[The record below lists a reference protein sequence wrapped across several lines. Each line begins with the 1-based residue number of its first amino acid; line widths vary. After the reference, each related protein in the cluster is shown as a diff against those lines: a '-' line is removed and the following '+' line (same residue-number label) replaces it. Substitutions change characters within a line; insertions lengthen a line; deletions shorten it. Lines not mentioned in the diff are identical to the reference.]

1 MVGLATVLGSG
12 AMTNTIGEIE
22 DAGAILVVGSNPVE
36 NHPIIGYRIRKA
48 VRNGAKLI
56 VVDPRQMPFAQSAHV
71 HLQLKPGTDVAL
83 CNGLAHVI
91 INEGLED
98 REYVEKRTQGF
109 EYLKKMVAKYTPEYV
124 SEITGVPPE
133 KIVTAARLF
142 AKADVASVFYCMGVT
157 QHTSGTE
164 NVLALTNLSLLTGNL
179 GKAHGG
185 MNPLRGQNNVQGAC
199 DMGCLPNVL
208 TGYQPVH
215 SDRDTGTY
223 WQRLKES
230 CAEEAACDQPPAD
243 VITSIEFE
251 DPIPVT
257 ESVSDYVR
265 AKFSK
270 AWDVELSDVPGR
282 TIAEMF
288 HFLPSRRNQVM
299 YIVGENLL
307 VSSPNIDL
315 VRESLEGMDFVIVQD
330 IFFTETANY
339 ADVVLPAASFAEKDG
354 TFINTERRVQ
364 LIRKAVNPPG
374 ESRADWEILQDLAN
388 RFGLNWNYNNTKEIW
403 EEVVKLTPHYFG
415 GMSYQRLEK
424 GGLQWP
430 CPTEDHPGT
439 LFLHKDKFSRGIGQ
453 FSTVEYRP
461 LAAEATDKDYP
472 YILTTSRQLYHF
484 HTRTM
489 TGKSK
494 GLNHFLSEEL
504 MQISPQDAAA
514 LQLADGEMVSIT
526 SRRGSIKSKIQI
538 SEQVPPGLVSMSFHF
553 ADTPVNVITD
563 PAVCNMSVVSGLKVT
578 AVRIEKAD

>member
-1 MVGLATVLGSG
+1 
-12 AMTNTIGEIE
+12 MTNTIDEIE
-22 DAGAILVVGSNPVE
+22 AAGAILVVGSNPAE

-48 VRNGAKLI
+48 VRNGAKLL
-56 VVDPRQMPFAQSAHV
+56 VVDPRQTKFAQTASV
-71 HLQLKPGTDVAL
+71 HLQLHPGTDVAL

-91 INEGLED
+91 IKEGLEAK
-98 REYVEKRTQGF
+98 EYVANRTHGF
-109 EYLKKMVAKYTPEYV
+109 ENLKKMVAKYTPEYV
-124 SEITGVPPE
+124 SVITGVPPE
-133 KIVTAARLF
+133 KIIAAARLF
-142 AKADVASVFYCMGVT
+142 AQADVASVFYCMGVT

-179 GKAHGG
+179 GKPHGG

-215 SDRDTGTY
+215 SDSDTGTY

-230 CAEEAACDQPPAD
+230 CQPEEEESCDQSTE

-251 DPIPVT
+251 QPIPVSA
-257 ESVSDYVR
+257 SVSDYVR

-270 AWDVELSDVPGR
+270 AWNVELSDVPGR

-299 YIVGENLL
+299 YIVGENPL
-307 VSSPNIDL
+307 VSSPNIDI
-315 VRESLEGMDFVIVQD
+315 VRESLVGMDFVIVQD
-330 IFFTETANY
+330 IFFTETAAY

-364 LIRKAVNPPG
+364 LIRKAINPPG
-374 ESRADWEILQDLAN
+374 ESKADWEILQALAN
-388 RFGLNWNYNNTKEIW
+388 RFGFNWHYSNTKEIW
-403 EEVVKLTPHYFG
+403 DEVIKLTPHYFG
-415 GMSYQRLEK
+415 GMSYERLEK
-424 GGLQWP
+424 AGLQWP
-430 CPTEDHPGT
+430 CPTPEHPGT
-439 LFLHKDKFSRGIGQ
+439 AFLHKDKFSRGIGQ

-461 LAAEATDKDYP
+461 RAAEAADKEYP
-472 YILTTSRQLYHF
+472 FILTTSRQLYHF

-489 TGKSK
+489 TGKSE

-504 MQISPQDAAA
+504 MQINPEDAVV
-514 LQLADGEMVSIT
+514 LQLRDGDFVNIT
-526 SRRGSIKSKIQI
+526 SRRGSIKSKIQL
-538 SEQVPPGLVSMSFHF
+538 SEQVPPGLVSLSFHF

-578 AVRIEKAD
+578 AVRLEKAERSEAGGRRS

>member
-1 MVGLATVLGSG
+1 
-12 AMTNTIGEIE
+12 MTNTIGEIE
-22 DAGAILVVGSNPVE
+22 ATGAILVVGSNPAE

-48 VRNGAKLI
+48 VRNGAKLL
-56 VVDPRQMPFAQSAHV
+56 VVDPRQTKFAQTASV

-91 INEGLED
+91 IKEGLEAK
-98 REYVEKRTQGF
+98 EYVANRTHGF
-109 EYLKKMVAKYTPEYV
+109 ENLKKMVAKYTPEYV
-124 SEITGVPPE
+124 SVITGVPPE
-133 KIVTAARLF
+133 KIIAAARLF
-142 AKADVASVFYCMGVT
+142 AQADVASVFYCMGVT

-179 GKAHGG
+179 GKPHGG

-230 CAEEAACDQPPAD
+230 CQPEEEESCDQSTE

-251 DPIPVT
+251 QPIPVSA
-257 ESVSDYVR
+257 SVSDYVR

-270 AWDVELSDVPGR
+270 AWNVELSDVPGR

-299 YIVGENLL
+299 YIVGENPL
-307 VSSPNIDL
+307 VSSPNIDI
-315 VRESLEGMDFVIVQD
+315 VRESLVGMDFVIVQD
-330 IFFTETANY
+330 IFFTETAAY

-364 LIRKAVNPPG
+364 LIRKAINPPG
-374 ESRADWEILQDLAN
+374 ESKADWEILQALAN
-388 RFGLNWNYNNTKEIW
+388 RFGLNWHYSNTKEIW
-403 EEVVKLTPHYFG
+403 DEVIKLTPHYFG
-415 GMSYQRLEK
+415 GMSYERLEK
-424 GGLQWP
+424 AGLQWP
-430 CPTEDHPGT
+430 CPTPEHPGT
-439 LFLHKDKFSRGIGQ
+439 AFLHKDKFSRGIGQ

-461 LAAEATDKDYP
+461 RAAEAADKEYP
-472 YILTTSRQLYHF
+472 FILTTSRQLYHF

-489 TGKSK
+489 TGKSE

-504 MQISPQDAAA
+504 MQINPEDAVV
-514 LQLADGEMVSIT
+514 LQLRDGDFVNIT
-526 SRRGSIKSKIQI
+526 SRRGSIKSKIQL
-538 SEQVPPGLVSMSFHF
+538 SEQVPPGLVSLSFHF

-578 AVRIEKAD
+578 AVRLEKAERSEAGGRRS

>member
-1 MVGLATVLGSG
+1 
-12 AMTNTIGEIE
+12 MTNTIDEIE
-22 DAGAILVVGSNPVE
+22 AAGAILVVGSNPAE

-48 VRNGAKLI
+48 VRNGAKLL
-56 VVDPRQMPFAQSAHV
+56 VVDPRQTKFAQTASV
-71 HLQLKPGTDVAL
+71 HLQLHPGTDVAL

-91 INEGLED
+91 IKEGLEAK
-98 REYVEKRTQGF
+98 EYVANRTHGF
-109 EYLKKMVAKYTPEYV
+109 ENLKKMVAKYTPEYV
-124 SEITGVPPE
+124 SVITGVPPE
-133 KIVTAARLF
+133 KIIAAARLF
-142 AKADVASVFYCMGVT
+142 AQADVASVFYCMGVT

-179 GKAHGG
+179 GKPHGG

-215 SDRDTGTY
+215 SDSDTGTY

-230 CAEEAACDQPPAD
+230 CQPEEEESCDQSTE

-251 DPIPVT
+251 QPIPVSA
-257 ESVSDYVR
+257 SVSDYVR

-270 AWDVELSDVPGR
+270 AWNVELSDVPGR

-299 YIVGENLL
+299 YIVGENPL
-307 VSSPNIDL
+307 VSSPNIDI
-315 VRESLEGMDFVIVQD
+315 VRESLVGMDFVIVQD
-330 IFFTETANY
+330 IFFTETAAY

-364 LIRKAVNPPG
+364 LIRKAINPPG
-374 ESRADWEILQDLAN
+374 ESKADWEILQALAN
-388 RFGLNWNYNNTKEIW
+388 RFGLNWHYSNTKEIW
-403 EEVVKLTPHYFG
+403 DEVIKLTPHYFG
-415 GMSYQRLEK
+415 GMSYERLEK
-424 GGLQWP
+424 AGLQWP
-430 CPTEDHPGT
+430 CPTPEHPGT
-439 LFLHKDKFSRGIGQ
+439 AFLHKDKFSRGIGQ

-461 LAAEATDKDYP
+461 RAAEAADKEYP
-472 YILTTSRQLYHF
+472 FILTTSRQLYHF

-489 TGKSK
+489 TGKSE

-504 MQISPQDAAA
+504 MQINPEDAVV
-514 LQLADGEMVSIT
+514 LQLRDGDFVNIT
-526 SRRGSIKSKIQI
+526 SRRGSIKSKIQL
-538 SEQVPPGLVSMSFHF
+538 SEQVPPGLVSLSFHF

-578 AVRIEKAD
+578 AVRLEKAERSEAGGRRS

>member
-1 MVGLATVLGSG
+1 
-12 AMTNTIGEIE
+12 MTNTIGEIE
-22 DAGAILVVGSNPVE
+22 SSGAILVVGSNPAE

-48 VRNGAKLI
+48 VRNGAKLL
-56 VVDPRQMPFAQSAHV
+56 VVDPRQTKFAQAASV
-71 HLQLKPGTDVAL
+71 HLQLKPGTDIAL

-91 INEGLED
+91 IKEGLEAK
-98 REYVEKRTQGF
+98 EYVENRTHGF
-109 EYLKKMVAKYTPEYV
+109 ENLKKMVAKYTPEYV
-124 SEITGVPPE
+124 SLITGVPPE
-133 KIVTAARLF
+133 KIISAARLF
-142 AKADVASVFYCMGVT
+142 AQADVASVFYCMGVT

-230 CAEEAACDQPPAD
+230 CQSEDEDSCDESTE

-251 DPIPVT
+251 QPIPVSA
-257 ESVSDYVR
+257 SVSDYVR

-270 AWDVELSDVPGR
+270 AWNVELSDVPGR

-299 YIVGENLL
+299 YIVGENPL
-307 VSSPNIDL
+307 VSSPNIDI
-315 VRESLEGMDFVIVQD
+315 VRESLAGMDFVVVQD
-330 IFFTETANY
+330 IFLTETAEY

-364 LIRKAVNPPG
+364 RIRKAVNPPG
-374 ESRADWEILQDLAN
+374 EGKADWEILQELAN
-388 RFGLNWNYNNTKEIW
+388 RFGLNWNYSNAKEIW
-403 EEVVKLTPHYFG
+403 DEVIKLTPHYFG
-415 GMSYQRLEK
+415 GMSYERLEK
-424 GGLQWP
+424 AGLQWP
-430 CPTEDHPGT
+430 CPTPEHPGT
-439 LFLHKDKFSRGIGQ
+439 AFLHKDKFSRGIGQ

-461 LAAEATDKDYP
+461 RAAEAADEEYP
-472 YILTTSRQLYHF
+472 FILTTSRQLYHF

-489 TGKSK
+489 TGKSE
-494 GLNHFLSEEL
+494 GLNQFLSEEL
-504 MQISPQDAAA
+504 MEINPQDAAA
-514 LQLADGEMVSIT
+514 LKLLDGDFVKIT
-526 SRRGSIKSKIQI
+526 SRRGSIKSKIQL

-578 AVRIEKAD
+578 AVRLEKAE

>member
-1 MVGLATVLGSG
+1 
-12 AMTNTIGEIE
+12 MTNTIGEIE
-22 DAGAILVVGSNPVE
+22 SSGAILVVGSNPAE

-48 VRNGAKLI
+48 VRNGAKLL
-56 VVDPRQMPFAQSAHV
+56 VVDPRQTKFAQAASV
-71 HLQLKPGTDVAL
+71 HLQLKPGTDIAL

-91 INEGLED
+91 IKEGLEAK
-98 REYVEKRTQGF
+98 EYVENRTHGF
-109 EYLKKMVAKYTPEYV
+109 ENLKKMVAKYTPEYV
-124 SEITGVPPE
+124 SLITGVPPE
-133 KIVTAARLF
+133 KIISAARLF
-142 AKADVASVFYCMGVT
+142 AQADVASVFYCMGVT

-230 CAEEAACDQPPAD
+230 CQSEAEDSCDESTE

-251 DPIPVT
+251 QPIPVSA
-257 ESVSDYVR
+257 SVSDYVR

-270 AWDVELSDVPGR
+270 AWNVELSDVPGR

-288 HFLPSRRNQVM
+288 HFLPGRRNQVM
-299 YIVGENLL
+299 YIVGENPL
-307 VSSPNIDL
+307 VSSPNIDI
-315 VRESLEGMDFVIVQD
+315 VRESLAGMDFVIVQD
-330 IFFTETANY
+330 IFLTETAEY

-364 LIRKAVNPPG
+364 RIRKAVNPPG
-374 ESRADWEILQDLAN
+374 EGKADWEILQELAN
-388 RFGLNWNYNNTKEIW
+388 RFGLNWNYSNAKEIW
-403 EEVVKLTPHYFG
+403 DEVIKLTPHYFG
-415 GMSYQRLEK
+415 GMSYERLEK
-424 GGLQWP
+424 AGLQWP
-430 CPTEDHPGT
+430 CPTPEHPGT
-439 LFLHKDKFSRGIGQ
+439 AFLHKDKFSRGIGQ

-461 LAAEATDKDYP
+461 RAAEAADEEYP
-472 YILTTSRQLYHF
+472 FILTTSRQLYHF

-489 TGKSK
+489 TGKSE
-494 GLNHFLSEEL
+494 GLNQFLSEEL
-504 MQISPQDAAA
+504 MEINPQDAAA
-514 LQLADGEMVSIT
+514 LELVDGDFVKIT
-526 SRRGSIKSKIQI
+526 SRRGSIKSKIQL
-538 SEQVPPGLVSMSFHF
+538 SKQVPPGLVSMSFHF

-578 AVRIEKAD
+578 AVRLEKAE